1 VADDE
6 DQDQDPAAAVGAAGH
21 AIEGA
26 ATVEVRW
33 ASSLDDAHATARR
46 LVERGFGATVAA
58 APGGGAGYEVRVL
71 PEEATRATEVLDRPD
86 DDEPEG
92 TAATGVSDE
101 PPASVPVLTSREPVP
116 WRTVL
121 PIWLAAMIL
130 LPLVAALGT
139 YLLLTH

>member
-6 DQDQDPAAAVGAAGH
+6 HDDAPVEATGHVIDGAAM
-21 AIEGA
+21 
-26 ATVEVRW
+26 VEVRW

-46 LVERGFGATVAA
+46 LVEHGFGATVAS

-71 PEEATRATEVLDRPD
+71 PEEAVRAAEVLDAPPEPD
-86 DDEPEG
+86 GGVGPGPAADEPL
-92 TAATGVSDE
+92 A
-101 PPASVPVLTSREPVP
+101 PVPVLTSREPVP

-130 LPLVAALGT
+130 LPLAAAVGT
-139 YLLLTH
+139 YLIILR